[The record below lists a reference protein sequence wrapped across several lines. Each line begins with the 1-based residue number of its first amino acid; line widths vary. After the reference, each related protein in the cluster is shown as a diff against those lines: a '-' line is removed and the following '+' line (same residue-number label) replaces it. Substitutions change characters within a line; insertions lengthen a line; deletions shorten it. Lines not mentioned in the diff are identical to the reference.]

1 VHGAKEKAVR
11 TSDKVLAILRLF
23 STQRPEWTVE
33 EASAALDLAQTTAYE
48 YFRSLVTAELLT
60 ATRQG
65 RYAIGPAV
73 FELDRLV
80 RRSDPLLIAGEPLLQ
95 ELALFAPSNLALL
108 CRFYRMKV
116 MCVAQHGSSL
126 EGFKVSY
133 ERGRPMPLLRG
144 AASKV
149 ILAHVE
155 RRKLSRFYEE
165 NPDDVAANGLG
176 ESWPEFRHALRDI
189 REQPALVTHGELD
202 RGLVGISAPVF
213 DSDGAVLGS
222 VSFVCPANEYDKQP
236 GFAHA
241 LRIRIAEAGRSLT
254 ANLGLPHQKP

>member
-1 VHGAKEKAVR
+1 MK

-23 STQRPEWTVE
+23 TTQRPEWTVE
-33 EASAALDLAQTTAYE
+33 EASAALDLTQTTAYD
-48 YFRSLVTAELLT
+48 YFKSLITAELLT

-80 RRSDPLLIAGEPLLQ
+80 RRSDPLLIAGEPLL
-95 ELALFAPSNLALL
+95 EDLALFAPSNLALL

-116 MCVAQHGSSL
+116 MCVAQRGSAL

-155 RRKLSRFYEE
+155 RRKLRRFYEE
-165 NPDDVAANGLG
+165 NPEAVAENGLG
-176 ESWPEFRHALRDI
+176 KSWREFRHALRDI
-189 REQPALVTHGELD
+189 REQTALVTHGELD
-202 RGLVGISAPVF
+202 QGLVGISAPVF
-213 DSDGAVLGS
+213 DGEGAVLGS
-222 VSFVCPANEYDKQP
+222 VSFVCPASDYETQP
-236 GFAHA
+236 AFAHA
-241 LRIRIAEAGRSLT
+241 LKMKIGEAGRQLS
-254 ANLGLPHQKP
+254 ARLG